1 MISSVRYLFSKNPK
15 IHLDYDKFIG
25 DIFKKRMES
34 GMIEESDITLKE
46 LKDMKKTLM
55 EEKLYYDFLR

>member
-1 MISSVRYLFSKNPK
+1 
-15 IHLDYDKFIG
+15 
-25 DIFKKRMES
+25 
-34 GMIEESDITLKE
+34 MIEESDITLKE